1 MTLASTPAQLSI
13 RSAELADAP
22 QITAV
27 INAAFRIAEEFF
39 IDGNRITQAE
49 VEESLAKGV
58 FLLAEVN
65 GKLNGCVYVE
75 LRGERSYLG
84 LLSVDPACQQGGL
97 GSRLMSEAENYCR
110 ERGSRG
116 MDILIVSLGLATRRL
131 YLHQRRSPNSAPA
144 KRTISNGNP
153 RHGLGFSVAMTPRSL
168 KAARARV
175 SALFR
180 LDLRGGSESC
190 KLRLPDSGI
199 VNMDTTSQIL
209 VFTAQI

>member
-1 MTLASTPAQLSI
+1 MPVAI
-13 RSAELADAP
+13 RIATSADAP
-22 QITAV
+22 QIAAV

-49 VEESLAKGV
+49 VEESLAKGA

-97 GSRLMSEAENYCR
+97 GSRLMMEAENYCR

-116 MDILIVSLGLATRRL
+116 MDILIVSLRQDLPSFYQKRGYVESGT
-131 YLHQRRSPNSAPA
+131 SPFP
-144 KRTISNGNP
+144 
-153 RHGLGFSVAMTPRSL
+153 
-168 KAARARV
+168 
-175 SALFR
+175 
-180 LDLRGGSESC
+180 
-190 KLRLPDSGI
+190 PDVPTKI
-199 VNMDTTSQIL
+199 PCHFINMSKT
-209 VFTAQI
+209 F

>member
-1 MTLASTPAQLSI
+1 MSLRI
-13 RSAELADAP
+13 RIATSADAP
-22 QITAV
+22 HITAV

-84 LLSVDPACQQGGL
+84 LLSVDPTCQQSGL
-97 GSRLMSEAENYCR
+97 GSRLMTEAENYCR

-116 MDILIVSLGLATRRL
+116 MDIVIVSLRQDLPSFYQKRGYVESGT
-131 YLHQRRSPNSAPA
+131 SPFPQDVPTKIPCHFINMS
-144 KRTISNGNP
+144 K
-153 RHGLGFSVAMTPRSL
+153 SL
-168 KAARARV
+168 
-175 SALFR
+175 
-180 LDLRGGSESC
+180 
-190 KLRLPDSGI
+190 
-199 VNMDTTSQIL
+199 
-209 VFTAQI
+209 